1 MGGGRGGEDA
11 VAKLEELEKQHAT
24 KPRRSYTATG
34 FVTTIHMVSSAIIKL
49 SGQTR
54 IPQAE
59 ILKRTIHA
67 VFVLYMYN
75 QRTRALTFQNVR
87 QEREVLPLYGAD
99 VFYIGCMQVHV
110 YVCFRVPARGLASI
124 WRSL

>member
-1 MGGGRGGEDA
+1 MGVGGGGGEDA

-24 KPRRSYTATG
+24 KPRRSYAATG

-99 VFYIGCMQVHV
+99 VFYIGCVLHRMYACTCICV
-110 YVCFRVPARGLASI
+110 L
-124 WRSL
+124 